1 MKSIYSRRF
10 LQSNIFKKYYKM
22 LNSSNSRTKIV
33 ALQKLEDY
41 FRCGAVLIP
50 SDGDRLD
57 LCLIDLLREG
67 GIGIEE
73 KDAVRRWIYHLCA
86 WRHNPDI
93 RGVCRGLLKQE
104 INFDNKMLI
113 IPVLSQESDF
123 NDFDSSI
130 LKLDCGLSYKQLK
143 IAQHGYPGFS
153 NRQLERKLINK
164 LLDEND
170 IITLRFLPTVF
181 NIQPPDSDNR
191 NDILNT
197 KFFGMLANHDDPWVQ
212 KLALWTFPK
221 MKRIYIS
228 DLNIPPSKF
237 LDLDSQP
244 QKWAM
249 TSMFLDRQFIK
260 QNKDFV
266 GEVLSEHHL
275 LEECDARIKE
285 GIAQGL
291 LRYGYSTWLSEFI
304 IQWYSFEREPAVKIL
319 LKSYMM
325 CARKKNKEF
334 DYVLTEE
341 RDENDV
347 NSVLPRN
354 DSRKRIS
361 TFIFR
366 DKFNRREYRRKNQVN
381 HTIYNEKTRWRESK
395 QKTEQNQ
402 QTNSSRRFRVALSFA
417 DEVRDFVDIIAN
429 RLAEKYCK
437 DDILYDNFH
446 KFEFARVNL
455 DTYLQNLYYSESD
468 LIVVFLSKEYQEKI
482 WCDIEWR
489 AIRSVF
495 SQRGNENR
503 VMFVKCGS
511 GEIDGLCRIRD
522 GVYDVPTM
530 NEKEAVKL
538 TEGIINRYKSVL

>member
-1 MKSIYSRRF
+1 
-10 LQSNIFKKYYKM
+10 
-22 LNSSNSRTKIV
+22 
-33 ALQKLEDY
+33 
-41 FRCGAVLIP
+41 
-50 SDGDRLD
+50 
-57 LCLIDLLREG
+57 
-67 GIGIEE
+67 
-73 KDAVRRWIYHLCA
+73 
-86 WRHNPDI
+86 
-93 RGVCRGLLKQE
+93 
-104 INFDNKMLI
+104 
-113 IPVLSQESDF
+113 
-123 NDFDSSI
+123 
-130 LKLDCGLSYKQLK
+130 
-143 IAQHGYPGFS
+143 
-153 NRQLERKLINK
+153 
-164 LLDEND
+164 
-170 IITLRFLPTVF
+170 
-181 NIQPPDSDNR
+181 
-191 NDILNT
+191 
-197 KFFGMLANHDDPWVQ
+197 
-212 KLALWTFPK
+212 

-325 CARKKNKEF
+325 FARKKNKEF